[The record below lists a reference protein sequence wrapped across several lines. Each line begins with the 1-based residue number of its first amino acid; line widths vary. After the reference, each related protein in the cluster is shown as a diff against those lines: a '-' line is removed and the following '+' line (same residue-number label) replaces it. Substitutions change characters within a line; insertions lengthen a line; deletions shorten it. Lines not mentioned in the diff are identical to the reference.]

1 MTILQLLN
9 TTITYM
15 PTKFG
20 SNPPRP
26 WPDTIAFD
34 AIISIGSVIKFV
46 WWIHAPIFTVGHR
59 HYHLSTSL
67 FESRMN
73 HKQHNIVARHRSKK
87 HNAYKQIETVVSR
100 PANPIHPFHGDRH
113 SDQSSQQYQ
122 YSCSI
127 HLLLHICV
135 PEY

>member
-1 MTILQLLN
+1 
-9 TTITYM
+9 M

-73 HKQHNIVARHRSKK
+73 HKQHNIVARRPKK
-87 HNAYKQIETVVSR
+87 RNAFKQIETVV
-100 PANPIHPFHGDRH
+100 
-113 SDQSSQQYQ
+113 
-122 YSCSI
+122 
-127 HLLLHICV
+127 
-135 PEY
+135 